1 MSLAIAIT
9 PRNEVAGHFGKAA
22 AFLVFDEQGQPLTTL
37 DNAGRREIGC
47 KHKKRLQHQLSELGV
62 SEIILG
68 NVGQRSLARLLKAGF
83 SVIRVPTRSSV
94 SSVLNGDA
102 AREQLATAEAGFSV
116 IRVPTRSSVSSVLN
130 GDAAREQLATA
141 EQGRPCK
148 REKGD
153 CGCGCGSK
161 KQVAPAKIG
170 TAMNKK
176 LSLSGLTK
184 VGGLKL

>member
-22 AFLVFDEQGQPLTTL
+22 AFEVFDAQGQLVTRVE
-37 DNAGRREIGC
+37 NSGSREIGC
-47 KHKKRLQHQLSELGV
+47 KHKKRIQRQLSELGV

-68 NVGQRSLARLLKAGF
+68 NIGQRSLARLLNAGYK
-83 SVIRVPTRSSV
+83 VNRVPPRSQLSA
-94 SSVLNGDA
+94 VLAGEV
-102 AREQLATAEAGFSV
+102 AREALTS
-116 IRVPTRSSVSSVLN
+116 P
-130 GDAAREQLATA
+130 

-161 KQVAPAKIG
+161 NKAQPAKIG
-170 TAMNKK
+170 TVMNKK
-176 LSLSGLTK
+176 PSITGLTK
-184 VGGLKL
+184 IGGLKL

>member
-102 AREQLATAEAGFSV
+102 AREQLATAE
-116 IRVPTRSSVSSVLN
+116 
-130 GDAAREQLATA
+130 
-141 EQGRPCK
+141 QGRPCK

-170 TAMNKK
+170 TAMNKNCHCR
-176 LSLSGLTK
+176 
-184 VGGLKL
+184 V

>member
-102 AREQLATAEAGFSV
+102 AREQLATAE
-116 IRVPTRSSVSSVLN
+116 
-130 GDAAREQLATA
+130 
-141 EQGRPCK
+141 QGRPCK

>member
-1 MSLAIAIT
+1 MSRAIAVT

-22 AFLVFDEQGQPLTTL
+22 AFLVFDEQGQLVTTL
-37 DNAGRREIGC
+37 ENTGSREIGC
-47 KHKKRLQHQLSELGV
+47 KHKKRLQRQLSDLGV
-62 SEIILG
+62 SEITLG
-68 NVGQRSLARLLKAGF
+68 NIGKRSLARLLQAGF
-83 SVIRVPTRSSV
+83 SVTRVPIRSQV
-94 SSVLNGDA
+94 SAVLGGGIV
-102 AREQLATAEAGFSV
+102 RELLTS
-116 IRVPTRSSVSSVLN
+116 P
-130 GDAAREQLATA
+130 

-161 KQVAPAKIG
+161 KKPAPVKIG
-170 TAMNKK
+170 TAMNTK